1 MDLITGL
8 PKHNG
13 KDAILT
19 IVDHRCSRAAVFLPC
34 DTTITGPGIAQLYLD
49 HVYKWYGFPN
59 KVISDR
65 DLLHVALRTKPH
77 QEAGDPTKPIIGLP
91 PPNRWYL

>member
-13 KDAILT
+13 KDVILT

-34 DTTITGPGIAQLYLD
+34 TITITGPDIAQLYMN
-49 HVYKWYGFPN
+49 HIYKWSG
-59 KVISDR
+59 
-65 DLLHVALRTKPH
+65 L
-77 QEAGDPTKPIIGLP
+77 PTKIIS
-91 PPNRWYL
+91 N